1 METKIGIGMLIIGA
15 MISVACL
22 APVAYG
28 ESTVSLVVVAPKTL
42 YTESPATVS
51 VTAVTTVEQ
60 APAVVSVTI
69 GLIYNSSTSVGVF
82 TGSTDSA
89 GRLAAEFYVGDVAPG
104 AYTLEIKAEGL
115 EEPLTA
121 PVQIRKMPIVLIETD
136 KPIYKPGQTI
146 KGRLLVLSNKLR
158 PQSADVGVEITD
170 GKGVKIFRKELVT
183 NAFGVAPF
191 ELPLASELNF
201 GTWKITAESGSSS
214 GFIDVRV
221 EKYVLPRFNVDLN
234 MPKDYFIVDEKISGA
249 VEAAYFFG
257 KAVDGSVRVRAERY
271 VGVWEKYAEYT
282 ATLTEGKAD
291 FVLPAAGYVAGTP
304 GGDGSGSVQLEVVVT
319 DTSGHEEKTTKL
331 LKIVESSVDHKLI
344 ALSRVII
351 PGHNFDVMLIAENQ
365 EGDAVGAS
373 AELVCTYYDENRQEL
388 SAEKLSVGD
397 FVGSTT
403 VSFKAPEADEG
414 IAASEIRSTVTTDE
428 GITADAEL
436 TVYAAYSPS
445 DSFLHL
451 SRDSEGSVNV
461 GDFVG
466 IDVFKTHDATVYYDV
481 FANGHTIWSQATT
494 ASKII
499 FRATQ
504 QMLPSAKIVAYIIN
518 PNNEIS
524 ADAIELDVTMDNAA
538 GLEVSFDREEVLPGD
553 AVRLSI
559 QADTEAMVGLA
570 IVDESVYALNEGR
583 LNMQEVFNELE
594 RLFMAPQS
602 ETHSEEWN
610 NGAYGVFDDA
620 GLQILTSDGLDVP
633 EGRQIW
639 RWDKWWWRQWLEN
652 DAVGPGV
659 YGGGGLAEVTRIRQ
673 FFPETWLWM
682 PDLLTESDGNAIVE
696 LTAPD
701 SITTWRLHAVSTSDD
716 GLGISES
723 ELLVFQEFFG
733 EPDLPYAVT
742 R

>member
-1 METKIGIGMLIIGA
+1 METKVKMLIVGA
-15 MISVACL
+15 MMAAMCL

-28 ESTVSLVVVAPKTL
+28 ESTVSLVVVAAKTL

-51 VTAVTTVEQ
+51 VTAVTIVGQ
-60 APAVVSVTI
+60 APVVVPVTI
-69 GLIYNSSTSVGVF
+69 GLIYNSSTSVQVF

-104 AYTLEIKAEGL
+104 AYTLEIKADGVD
-115 EEPLTA
+115 EPLTA

-170 GKGVKIFRKELVT
+170 GKGVKIFRKELVS
-183 NAFGVAPF
+183 NVFGVAPF

-234 MPKDYFIVDEKISGA
+234 MPKDYFIVDEAISGT

-257 KAVDGSVRVRAERY
+257 KTVDGSVRVRAERY
-271 VGVWEKYAEYT
+271 VGVWEEYAEYT

-291 FVLPAAGYVAGTP
+291 FDLPAAGYVAGTP
-304 GGDGSGSVQLEVVVT
+304 GGDGAGSVQLEVVVT

-331 LKIVESSVDHKLI
+331 LKIVESAVNHQLI

-365 EGDAVGAS
+365 EGAPVGAS

-388 SAEKLSVGD
+388 GAENMSVGD

-403 VSFKAPEADEG
+403 VSFKAPEAEG
-414 IAASEIRSTVTTDE
+414 ITAAEIRSTVATAE
-428 GITADAEL
+428 QITADAEL

-481 FANGHTIWSQATT
+481 FANGHTVWSQATT
-494 ASKII
+494 TSRIT
-499 FRATQ
+499 FRTTQ

-518 PNNEIS
+518 P
-524 ADAIELDVTMDNAA
+524 
-538 GLEVSFDREEVLPGD
+538 
-553 AVRLSI
+553 
-559 QADTEAMVGLA
+559 
-570 IVDESVYALNEGR
+570 
-583 LNMQEVFNELE
+583 
-594 RLFMAPQS
+594 
-602 ETHSEEWN
+602 
-610 NGAYGVFDDA
+610 
-620 GLQILTSDGLDVP
+620 
-633 EGRQIW
+633 
-639 RWDKWWWRQWLEN
+639 K
-652 DAVGPGV
+652 
-659 YGGGGLAEVTRIRQ
+659 
-673 FFPETWLWM
+673 
-682 PDLLTESDGNAIVE
+682 
-696 LTAPD
+696 
-701 SITTWRLHAVSTSDD
+701 
-716 GLGISES
+716 
-723 ELLVFQEFFG
+723 
-733 EPDLPYAVT
+733 
-742 R
+742 